1 MQLTGAEILFMKQ
14 KKTMVKIKEIKAR
27 EILDSRGNPTI
38 ETKVILD
45 DEAIGIASIPSG
57 ASLGKYESLEL
68 RDGDPSRYNGL
79 GVLRAV
85 ANVNNLISPKL
96 AGTEIGSQESIDQI
110 LVNLDGTINKSN
122 LGANAIL
129 SVSQGVCEAKA
140 ASLKINNYEYISQI
154 FGTEPKSLKMP
165 IPTFNIINGGKHGA
179 GNLDFQE
186 FHLIPSGTYSYS
198 DSLRMGEEIYQ
209 AVKKVLIHHGAVHSV
224 GDEGGFAPNLFTNS
238 DALEIFILAVKS
250 TNYIIKKDVFLGL
263 DCAANFFF
271 NNNRYTIKDRTSPMG
286 ADELTDY
293 YRELNLQYPLMTLED
308 PFSEDDWD
316 SWTKITALLPD
327 TLIVGDDLL
336 CTNKERLE
344 EAIKRK
350 ACRAILVKPNQIGTI
365 TETIAVIK
373 TAKAAGW
380 KVIVSHRSGETND
393 DFIADFAVGV
403 GADFTKFGAPS
414 RGERIVK
421 YNRLLEIEET
431 LKNGQATNVNHS

>member
-1 MQLTGAEILFMKQ
+1 MI
-14 KKTMVKIKEIKAR
+14 KIKSLKSR
-27 EILDSRGNPTI
+27 EILDSRGSPTI

-45 DEAIGIASIPSG
+45 DESVGIASIPSG
-57 ASLGKYESLEL
+57 ASVGKYEALEL
-68 RDGDPSRYNGL
+68 RDGDPNRYNGL
-79 GVLRAV
+79 GVLKAV
-85 ANVNNLISPKL
+85 ANVNNLIAPKL
-96 AGTEIGSQESIDQI
+96 MGIDIISQEKIDQI
-110 LVNLDGTINKSN
+110 LNELDGTINKSK
-122 LGANAIL
+122 LGANTIL
-129 SVSQGVCEAKA
+129 SVSQGVCEAMA
-140 ASLKINNYEYISQI
+140 ASLKIANYEYISQI
-154 FGTEPKSLKMP
+154 FGTDPKSLKMP
-165 IPTFNIINGGKHGA
+165 TPTFNLINGGKHGA

-186 FHLIPSGTYSYS
+186 FHLIPSANLSYS

-209 AVKKVLIHHGAVHSV
+209 AVKKVLIHHGAIHSV
-224 GDEGGFAPNLFTNS
+224 GDEGGYAPNLFTNL
-238 DALEIFILAVKS
+238 DALEIFILAIKS
-250 TNYIIKKDVFLGL
+250 SKYVFKKDVFLGL

-271 NNNRYTIKDRTSPMG
+271 NNGRYTLKDRTSPMG
-286 ADELTDY
+286 ADELTEF

-316 SWTKITALLPD
+316 SWTKITTLLPD

-336 CTNKERLE
+336 CTNKQRLE

-365 TETIAVIK
+365 TETMAVIK
-373 TAKAAGW
+373 IAKAAGW

-403 GADFTKFGAPS
+403 GADFTKFGAPA

-431 LKNGQATNVNHS
+431 LKNG